1 MPKTRRLRPQL
12 QAAAFQEV
20 LGIETLPHTS
30 KEARDVARKLGDLVL
45 AGVGVPQPSHL
56 VDDHLARSPHTRPRF
71 VDVST
76 GLRLRFLEWGT
87 GSEVVLLLHDIG
99 EAADIWEPIGRCLG
113 QRGFHTFALDLRGH
127 GESGRSLDGRY
138 GADMLAEDVRA
149 FILAKDLYVAP
160 VALVGCGMGAAT
172 ALALAQQNPYLAG
185 AVLCAEF
192 ALPVAQLQALH
203 VDGDS
208 SSNPSS
214 ISSSQASESG
224 GQAVLL
230 PAVAPAQASS
240 GNATE
245 AACSMQL
252 LPWWGMRA
260 GQASTFASVEH
271 CAACLS
277 HPMANLP
284 PHLFVP
290 LAQAVQHALAA
301 ANVEAH
307 EGSQASSSSS
317 SSGSPAAEAAQRV
330 GATIQEL
337 LAQTQRP
344 VHGAVA
350 SACSLLR
357 LPPSLRQG
365 GQWDGFTPD
374 GARAGL
380 QPRMDPSFLFKFD
393 PLAMLTGLRN
403 LRGHLLMLHGGAG
416 GSWVLPADAE
426 AMSELAAAGGAASA
440 AAREVPDAGHLLAAD
455 HPDVLLKHIVSFL
468 DGPAIRCFDRRSLMP
483 PASSEVAVAPP
494 GAVPSNKSAGRS
506 RDEDEKAV
514 AASRRPEVLGLR
526 SLPQYASLEEAQKAL
541 GPRSI
546 PTAAAVEGEL
556 RKLRLEEGRGA
567 DGGSSDEEEAGTGRY
582 RTALAK
588 EPADYFGFVG

>member
-1 MPKTRRLRPQL
+1 
-12 QAAAFQEV
+12 
-20 LGIETLPHTS
+20 
-30 KEARDVARKLGDLVL
+30 
-45 AGVGVPQPSHL
+45 
-56 VDDHLARSPHTRPRF
+56 
-71 VDVST
+71 
-76 GLRLRFLEWGT
+76 
-87 GSEVVLLLHDIG
+87 
-99 EAADIWEPIGRCLG
+99 
-113 QRGFHTFALDLRGH
+113 
-127 GESGRSLDGRY
+127 
-138 GADMLAEDVRA
+138 MLAEDVRA
-149 FILAKDLYVAP
+149 FILSKDLYVAP

-224 GQAVLL
+224 GQAGLL
-230 PAVAPAQASS
+230 PAVVPGQASS

-245 AACSMQL
+245 AASSTQL

-277 HPMANLP
+277 HPIANLP
-284 PHLFVP
+284 PHLFVL

-307 EGSQASSSSS
+307 DSAEGSQASSSGSG
-317 SSGSPAAEAAQRV
+317 SGSPAAEAAQRV

-344 VHGAVA
+344 VRGAVA

-365 GQWDGFTPD
+365 GGHWDEFSPD
-374 GARAGL
+374 GARVGL
-380 QPRMDPSFLFKFD
+380 QPRMDPSFLFRFD
-393 PLAMLTGLRN
+393 PLAMLTGMRN

-440 AAREVPDAGHLLAAD
+440 AAREVPDAGHFLAAD

-483 PASSEVAVAPP
+483 PASSDVAAAPS
-494 GAVPSNKSAGRS
+494 GAVPRKKSAS
-506 RDEDEKAV
+506 QLRDVDEKAV

-526 SLPQYASLEEAQKAL
+526 SLPQYASLEEAQKVGGHWLWKAKML
-541 GPRSI
+541 ELHQPATYGKGRLYVRQGA
-546 PTAAAVEGEL
+546 TLRAACSPSCG
-556 RKLRLEEGRGA
+556 
-567 DGGSSDEEEAGTGRY
+567 
-582 RTALAK
+582 
-588 EPADYFGFVG
+588 